1 MKREKVEENYFNFI
15 SVFFF
20 FNLVEK
26 KKEKVK
32 ETLFFNE
39 NL

>member
-20 FNLVEK
+20 NLVEK

-32 ETLFFNE
+32 ETLFF
-39 NL
+39 